1 MYAVIETG
9 GKQYKVEKGLRL
21 KVERLPYEPG
31 TVIELNPILIR
42 KENGAV
48 EFNKGKV
55 LAEVTS
61 HGKHKKVI
69 VFKFRAKKNYK
80 RWRGHRQPYT
90 EILIKDIKE
99 V

>member
-48 EFNKGKV
+48 EFMGQ
-55 LAEVTS
+55 
-61 HGKHKKVI
+61 
-69 VFKFRAKKNYK
+69 R
-80 RWRGHRQPYT
+80 
-90 EILIKDIKE
+90 
-99 V
+99 

>member
-9 GKQYKVEKGLRL
+9 GKQYRVEKGLKL
-21 KVERLPYEPG
+21 KVEKLPYEPG
-31 TVIELNPILIR
+31 TTVELKPILIR
-42 KENGAV
+42 KEDGTV
-48 EFNKGKV
+48 EFNKGRV
-55 LAEVTS
+55 LAEVAS

-80 RWRGHRQPYT
+80 RWKGHRQQYT
-90 EILIKDIKE
+90 EIIIKDIKE